1 MMEQQALR
9 HEPHISPVDG
19 SFCRLA
25 KPVERERGAN
35 QKEEEEEEEE
45 ERVFFI
51 YPRLE

>member
-1 MMEQQALR
+1 MMEQQALP

-25 KPVERERGAN
+25 KPVERGRRAN
-35 QKEEEEEEEE
+35 QKEEEEE